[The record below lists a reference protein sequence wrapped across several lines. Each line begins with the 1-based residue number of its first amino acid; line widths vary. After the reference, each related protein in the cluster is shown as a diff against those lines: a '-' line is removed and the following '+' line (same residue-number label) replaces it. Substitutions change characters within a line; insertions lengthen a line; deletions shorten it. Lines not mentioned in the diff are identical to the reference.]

1 MTVAEKL
8 KFLPDRPGVYIF
20 REAAGEVIYVGK
32 AVSLKKRVRQYFQ
45 KDNHPALSKAK
56 YLVERVADL
65 EYIVTDNEIE
75 ALILEGNLI
84 KKHRPRYNVNL
95 KDDKSYPYLKITT
108 PEDFPRVFITRRP
121 AADGAR
127 YFGPYPQVEAVRETL
142 SLLRHLFP
150 FRTCQKKIDSFAAEK
165 KESGNNSRPCL
176 NYHIKRCL
184 APCCGKISRED
195 YQGLIKEI
203 CLFLDGRQEDLRR
216 ALKRQ
221 MGAAATKLEFEK
233 AAVLRNKLQAIQQV
247 TTKQKMASFSPQD
260 QDIFA
265 LAVVGEQA
273 CVTMFFVRTGRLI
286 GREHFFLKNTAGTS
300 KAEIVTAVLK
310 QYYHQASFIPNT
322 ILLSAADKE
331 ELPGITAWLS
341 QLKGQAVS
349 LQVPNQGKKKKLVAL
364 ACENALLALKEKQVG
379 SWKLEVGSSN
389 QKVSTPNPQPPT
401 PNLQVGDEL
410 ARLLGLTKVPGR
422 VECFDVSNIQGRDAV
437 ASMVVFEEGH
447 PRPDLYRRFR
457 IKTVTGPDDY
467 ACLREVMKRRF
478 RRAQEANDALKL
490 KPNDKKQVAFAQPP
504 DLIIVDGGKGQLAA
518 AKQAAQECNLA
529 GLPIFALA
537 KKEELLYTPSRQEP
551 LELPRNSPAFF
562 FLLHLRDEAHRF
574 AISYHRQLHNKNS
587 LRSLLDEIEG
597 VGPARRKVLLKYFSS
612 LPSTEP
618 MSTAE
623 ELAAL
628 PGMNRTVAERVIR
641 IIREMRN
648 NE

>member
-1 MTVAEKL
+1 MTLAEKL

-20 REAAGEVIYVGK
+20 REAAGEIIYVGK

-142 SLLRHLFP
+142 SLLRHLIP
-150 FRTCQKKIDSFAAEK
+150 YRTCQKKINSLTAVK
-165 KESGNNSRPCL
+165 KKSDNNNRPCL
-176 NYHIKRCL
+176 NYHIKRCP

-203 CLFLDGRQEDLRR
+203 CLFLEGRHEDLRR
-216 ALKRQ
+216 ALKKQ
-221 MGAAATKLEFEK
+221 MEAAADKLEFEK
-233 AAVLRNKLQAIQQV
+233 AAVLRNKLQAIQRV
-247 TTKQKMASFSPQD
+247 MTKQKVASFSPED

-265 LAVVGEQA
+265 LAAVGEQA
-273 CVTMFFVRTGRLI
+273 CVTMFFVRAGRLI
-286 GREHFFLKNTAGTS
+286 GREHFFLKNTTGTNE
-300 KAEIVTAVLK
+300 AEIVTAVLK
-310 QYYHQASFIPNT
+310 QYYHQASYIPGT
-322 ILLSAADKE
+322 ILLSAAEKE

-349 LQVPNQGKKKKLVAL
+349 LQVPNQGEKKKLVAL
-364 ACENALLALKEKQVG
+364 AGENALLALKENQVG
-379 SWKLEVGSSN
+379 SWKLEVGSWN
-389 QKVSTPNPQPPT
+389 QKVPASNC
-401 PNLQVGDEL
+401 QVGDEL
-410 ARLLGLTKVPGR
+410 ARLLGLAKVPGR

-437 ASMVVFEEGH
+437 ASMVVFEEGR

-467 ACLREVMKRRF
+467 ACLREVVKRRF
-478 RRAQEANDALKL
+478 RSWKL
-490 KPNDKKQVAFAQPP
+490 EVGSSNQKVSTSNLQLP

-529 GLPIFALA
+529 GLPVFALA
-537 KKEELLYTPSRQEP
+537 KKEELLYADGRQEP

-574 AISYHRQLHNKNS
+574 AVSYHRQLRNKNS

-597 VGPARRKVLLKYFSS
+597 VGPVRRKVLLKYFSS
-612 LPSTEP
+612 LTVSRQV
-618 MSTAE
+618 SAE

-628 PGMNRTVAERVIR
+628 PGMNRVVAGKVIS
-641 IIREMRN
+641 IIREVRN

>member
-1 MTVAEKL
+1 
-8 KFLPDRPGVYIF
+8 
-20 REAAGEVIYVGK
+20 
-32 AVSLKKRVRQYFQ
+32 
-45 KDNHPALSKAK
+45 
-56 YLVERVADL
+56 
-65 EYIVTDNEIE
+65 
-75 ALILEGNLI
+75 
-84 KKHRPRYNVNL
+84 
-95 KDDKSYPYLKITT
+95 
-108 PEDFPRVFITRRP
+108 
-121 AADGAR
+121 
-127 YFGPYPQVEAVRETL
+127 
-142 SLLRHLFP
+142 
-150 FRTCQKKIDSFAAEK
+150 
-165 KESGNNSRPCL
+165 
-176 NYHIKRCL
+176 
-184 APCCGKISRED
+184 
-195 YQGLIKEI
+195 
-203 CLFLDGRQEDLRR
+203 
-216 ALKRQ
+216 
-221 MGAAATKLEFEK
+221 
-233 AAVLRNKLQAIQQV
+233 
-247 TTKQKMASFSPQD
+247 
-260 QDIFA
+260 
-265 LAVVGEQA
+265 
-273 CVTMFFVRTGRLI
+273 
-286 GREHFFLKNTAGTS
+286 
-300 KAEIVTAVLK
+300 
-310 QYYHQASFIPNT
+310 
-322 ILLSAADKE
+322 
-331 ELPGITAWLS
+331 
-341 QLKGQAVS
+341 
-349 LQVPNQGKKKKLVAL
+349 
-364 ACENALLALKEKQVG
+364 
-379 SWKLEVGSSN
+379 
-389 QKVSTPNPQPPT
+389 
-401 PNLQVGDEL
+401 
-410 ARLLGLTKVPGR
+410 
-422 VECFDVSNIQGRDAV
+422 
-437 ASMVVFEEGH
+437 MVVFEEGH